1 MIKRLSKNP
10 SRLLLL
16 LLSILLAPSL
26 HAYDFVTA
34 GIAYNIL
41 SSTDQTVE
49 VTKRDGSKYIGS
61 VSIPSSVVYN
71 GVSYS
76 VIAIGNSAFYDC
88 TSLTSVSIPNSVT
101 AIGVQAFYNCRSL
114 ISVYIPSSVTT
125 FERDAFSYCSSLTSV
140 TIPNSVTT
148 IGDRAFFMC
157 YSLASVTIPNSV
169 ITIGSSAF
177 TNCSSLTSVIIPNSV
192 TTIGDGAF
200 SDCAALSNIHVDGN
214 NQHYSSVDGLLFNK
228 DKTTL
233 LCHPANR
240 TQQIYTIP
248 NTVITIGSYAFS
260 ICNSLA
266 SVIIPNSVMSIGNGA
281 FYGCNSLASVILPNS
296 VMSIGD
302 NAFYSCKSLASV
314 TIPNSVTVIGM
325 EAFNYCYSL
334 TSVTIPNSVTTIGPR
349 AFSGCGSLT
358 SVYCYWDAPIE
369 CPISIF
375 GEKTLKEAILY
386 VPAGTVDA
394 YDNVDPWR
402 NFWNM
407 VEMST
412 GIDNVVADEVV
423 PARVTVENGIL
434 YVNGIKN
441 QSSIAIYNTFG
452 RIVYNGVGDAIPN
465 LPTGIYIVKT
475 GNIIAKVVL

>member
-49 VTKRDGSKYIGS
+49 VTRRDGSKYTGS

-76 VIAIGNSAFYDC
+76 VTTIGNSAFNDC
-88 TSLTSVSIPNSVT
+88 RSLTSVSIPNSVT

-125 FERDAFSYCSSLTSV
+125 FESDAFSYCSSLTSV

-177 TNCSSLTSVIIPNSV
+177 TYCSSLTSVIIPNSV
-192 TTIGDGAF
+192 MTIGDGAF
-200 SDCAALSNIHVDGN
+200 SRCAALSNIHVDGN

-281 FYGCNSLASVILPNS
+281 FYGC
-296 VMSIGD
+296 D
-302 NAFYSCKSLASV
+302 
-314 TIPNSVTVIGM
+314 
-325 EAFNYCYSL
+325 
-334 TSVTIPNSVTTIGPR
+334 
-349 AFSGCGSLT
+349 SLT
-358 SVYCYWDAPIE
+358 SVYCYWDAPIG

-412 GIDNVVADEVV
+412 GIGNVVADEVV